1 MSQMETYDP
10 TPYMTLYEDT
20 EGNSWSDVCGTATMS
35 LEDAPDGVTVD
46 ADGNIVFDAP
56 LPGDYTMTIV
66 RSNDQVGEHRTE
78 FTFTVNCNINV
89 FETYE
94 PTELGDIYIDDAAT
108 HQVSFSF

>member
-1 MSQMETYDP
+1 MTQVVVYDP
-10 TPYMTLYEDT
+10 SPYMTLYEDT

-35 LEDAPDGVTVD
+35 LEDAPDGVVVD
-46 ADGNIVFDAP
+46 ADGNIVFDA

-66 RSNDQVGEHRTE
+66 RSNDQVGEQRTE
-78 FTFTVNCNINV
+78 FSFTVNCALNL
-89 FETYE
+89 FETYQ